1 MADPIHNFISIHNR
15 AGECLDPVL
24 DPSQDPCKVT
34 VEEATSGTIFN
45 LERKGQNFQ
54 VQAADASKVSK
65 AFPGYTIPSRMI
77 ADYLL
82 VRGEFYKALGDEKY
96 STPLMDKIVIE
107 GADKDTKIRA
117 IADWTNVLSNFVAL
131 GQLDPKN
138 PKMKELQVNAIQK
151 ALYSFADP
159 TLGTTVEKTIKK
171 LSEDSK
177 LTPETR
183 KRLEWLLQIFS
194 AREKLWSLMK
204 DKMDKSGQLSKDLKA
219 RSTNLFVFLFAN
231 HILAENGY
239 NPYLYDGKMK
249 ETARVFNDI
258 LSKVDPDY
266 DASKNFYAFIADAMQ
281 EMRKFQ
287 IKPEYQKDFQN
298 RAAFIQGQYEK
309 TAQQEMV
316 DLLSAQPPQQAFK
329 EYLLIKYGD
338 NTERKAALEIILR
351 HMKVKTEG
359 QKEVYT
365 FDMPKIDR
373 DLRAWAG
380 AKSGPDH
387 QRSVAA
393 ILHLLKTLFERG
405 GKMEAFV
412 DKKIQSVDT
421 FYESGNFDL
430 LSMNKKALE
439 DLIVWAR
446 SSANAIDLKI
456 RPEEKPHL
464 GLRKWTLVGE
474 LGVGAAGFGVFGGS
488 FAMKPGSQERYYSQG
503 MGLALG
509 ASGLCAAGGNLL
521 AHKLDMNGKSWL
533 FDVGGAVLCGVAAG
547 SLYFGLAK
555 RPGDAPGGSMPD
567 PGARNPVD
575 PYGP

>member
-1 MADPIHNFISIHNR
+1 MADPIHNFISIQNR

-24 DPSQDPCKVT
+24 DPSHDPCKVT
-34 VEEATSGTIFN
+34 LEEASSGTIFN

-54 VQAADASKVSK
+54 IQAADASKVNK
-65 AFPGYTIPSRMI
+65 AFPSYSIPSRMI

-82 VRGEFYKALGDEKY
+82 VRGEFYRVLGDEKY
-96 STPLMDKIVIE
+96 STPFMDKIVIE

-117 IADWTNVLSNFVAL
+117 VADWTNVLANFVAL

-138 PKMKELQVNAIQK
+138 AKLKELQVNAIQK
-151 ALYSFADP
+151 ALYCFADP

-219 RSTNLFVFLFAN
+219 RSTNLIVFLFAN

-249 ETARVFNDI
+249 ETAKVFNDI

-287 IKPEYQKDFQN
+287 VKPEYQKDFQN
-298 RAAFIQGQYEK
+298 RAQFIQGQYEK
-309 TAQQEMV
+309 TAQLEMV

-329 EYLLIKYGD
+329 EYLVIKYG
-338 NTERKAALEIILR
+338 NTEERKAALEIILR

-359 QKEVYT
+359 QQEVYT

-373 DLRAWAG
+373 DLRAWAA
-380 AKSGPDH
+380 AKSGP
-387 QRSVAA
+387 
-393 ILHLLKTLFERG
+393 
-405 GKMEAFV
+405 
-412 DKKIQSVDT
+412 
-421 FYESGNFDL
+421 
-430 LSMNKKALE
+430 
-439 DLIVWAR
+439 
-446 SSANAIDLKI
+446 
-456 RPEEKPHL
+456 
-464 GLRKWTLVGE
+464 
-474 LGVGAAGFGVFGGS
+474 
-488 FAMKPGSQERYYSQG
+488 
-503 MGLALG
+503 
-509 ASGLCAAGGNLL
+509 
-521 AHKLDMNGKSWL
+521 AH
-533 FDVGGAVLCGVAAG
+533 
-547 SLYFGLAK
+547 
-555 RPGDAPGGSMPD
+555 
-567 PGARNPVD
+567 
-575 PYGP
+575 

>member
-1 MADPIHNFISIHNR
+1 MADPIHNFISIQNR

-24 DPSQDPCKVT
+24 DPSQDPCKIT
-34 VEEATSGTIFN
+34 LEEATSGTIFG

-54 VQAADASKVSK
+54 ILSSDTAKISK
-65 AFPGYTIPSRMI
+65 AFPSYTIPSRMI

-82 VRGEFYKALGDEKY
+82 ARGEFVKALGDEKNP
-96 STPLMDKIVIE
+96 TPLMDKISIE
-107 GADKDTKIRA
+107 GADRDTKIRA
-117 IADWTNVLSNFVAL
+117 VADWTNVLSNFVAL

-138 PKMKELQVNAIQK
+138 PKMKELQVNAIKK
-151 ALYSFADP
+151 AFYSFADP
-159 TLGTTVEKTIKK
+159 TLGTTVEKTVKK
-171 LSEDSK
+171 LSEDTK

-183 KRLEWLLQIFS
+183 KRLEWLLQIFA
-194 AREKLWSLMK
+194 AREKFWSLMK
-204 DKMDKSGQLSKDLKA
+204 PKMDKSAQLSKDLKA
-219 RSTNLFVFLFAN
+219 RSINLFVFLFAN
-231 HILAENGY
+231 HLLAENGY
-239 NPYLYDGKMK
+239 NPYLFAGEMK
-249 ETARVFNDI
+249 ETAKVFNDI
-258 LSKVDPDY
+258 LSKVDADY
-266 DASKNFYAFIADAMQ
+266 DPSKNFYAFIADAMQ
-281 EMRKFQ
+281 ELKGFQ
-287 IKPEYQKDFQN
+287 IKPEYQKDFQI

-309 TAQQEMV
+309 TAQQETV

-338 NTERKAALEIILR
+338 TAERKAVLEIILR
-351 HMKVKTEG
+351 HMAVKTQD
-359 QKEVYT
+359 QKEIYT
-365 FDMPKIDR
+365 FDMAKIDR

-380 AKSGPDH
+380 AKSGPAY
-387 QRSVAA
+387 QRSVVAV
-393 ILHLLKTLFERG
+393 LHLLKTLFERG

-412 DKKIQSVDT
+412 DKKVQSVDT

-446 SSANAIDLKI
+446 SSANSIDLKVL
-456 RPEEKPHL
+456 PDDKPHL

-474 LGVGAAGFGVFGGS
+474 AGVGVAGFGVFGGS

-533 FDVGGAVLCGVAAG
+533 FDLGGALICGAAAS

-555 RPGDAPGGSMPD
+555 RPGDGPGSMPS
-567 PGARNPVD
+567 PETRFPVD